1 MKPKLCRPISL
12 EVSVEDKAFP
22 SAVGGSAGL
31 VGTRTLDVLTPTLS
45 AEPPAARFSFL
56 GRGKIFLPLGKF
68 SFLGRE
74 NPSFFDS
81 VAKRV
86 LAGSLSILAVVVFF
100 P

>member
-1 MKPKLCRPISL
+1 M
-12 EVSVEDKAFP
+12 
-22 SAVGGSAGL
+22 

-100 P
+100 PLDSNSARLSTKEKEKNPDEAKR